1 MKRTAAIL
9 IAAIGAAGIAAR
21 FTPGSPLWL
30 DEALS
35 VNLASLGLADLPA
48 ALRRDGHPILYYALL
63 GFWIDLIG
71 DGDRAARGLS
81 GLFSAAA
88 VPVMWAAARRRAG
101 PKAAAYTAVL
111 AAASPFLIRYGSEA
125 RMYAL
130 VVLIA
135 ALGWW
140 ATEAALEK
148 PSGWR
153 LAGVAAA
160 AAAGLHTHYW
170 MIWLAVG
177 TAAVLA
183 VGWIRRPERRRA
195 LGSILAALAAGGLT
209 FAGWLGVFADQF
221 RHTGTPWAKW
231 ARPAE
236 VAVEAMEG
244 IGGGARF
251 EPVLLGVVL
260 TLAIAAGA
268 TIRRTGPDW
277 VEIASPAR
285 NPAGP
290 LAGVAAIAMVAGGL
304 AAAATG
310 GAFESRYTAVVVPL
324 LLGLAGRGLAGLPG
338 RVGPTALA
346 AVAAFGVVVAV
357 EDGLRD
363 RTQGRQAADA
373 IDEQSAPGDLVVIC
387 PDQLAPAALR
397 YLDAP
402 LEVRTYPPTADPRL
416 VDWYNY
422 RDRIAAADPAAFAR
436 GVIGEPA
443 SGDAA
448 SGDAASGDIWMVM
461 MTSYRGLEGRCEAVE
476 AELGRGRTRRTL
488 IWPGR
493 QYEPM
498 FLHRFEADP

>member
-9 IAAIGAAGIAAR
+9 VVAIGAAGIAAR
-21 FTPGSPLWL
+21 FTPSSPLWL

-35 VNLASLGLADLPA
+35 VNLASLELADLPG

-63 GFWIDLIG
+63 GFWTDLVG
-71 DGDRAARGLS
+71 DGDRAVRGLS

-88 VPVMWAAARRRAG
+88 VPVIWAAARRRTG
-101 PKAAAYTAVL
+101 PTAATYTAVL

-160 AAAGLHTHYW
+160 TAAGLHTHYW

-177 TAAVLA
+177 AAAVLV
-183 VGWIRRPERRRA
+183 VGWVRGPDRRRA
-195 LGSILAALAAGGLT
+195 LGSILAAVAAGVLA
-209 FAGWLGVFADQF
+209 FAGWLGVFADQL

-236 VAVEAMEG
+236 VAVEALEG
-244 IGGGARF
+244 IGGGTRF

-277 VEIASPAR
+277 VEIASPGG

-290 LAGVAAIAMVAGGL
+290 MAGVAAIALGAGGL
-304 AAAATG
+304 TAAVTG
-310 GAFESRYTAVVVPL
+310 GAFEARYTAVVVPL

-338 RVGPTALA
+338 RAGAVALL

-363 RTQGRQAADA
+363 RTQGRQVADA
-373 IDEQSAPGDLVVIC
+373 IDEQSGPGDLVVIC
-387 PDQLAPAALR
+387 PDQLAPATLR

-402 LEVRTYPPTADPRL
+402 VAVQTYPPTGDPRV
-416 VDWYNY
+416 VDWYDY
-422 RDRIAAADPAAFAR
+422 RDRIAAADPAAYAQT
-436 GVIGEPA
+436 VLAEA
-443 SGDAA
+443 EAT
-448 SGDAASGDIWMVM
+448 GDIWMVM
-461 MTSYRGLEGRCEAVE
+461 MTSYRGLEGRCETV
-476 AELGRGRTRRTL
+476 AEEIGRGRTRTRQTL

-498 FLHRFEADP
+498 FLHRFRAEP

>member
-1 MKRTAAIL
+1 MKRAAAIL
-9 IAAIGAAGIAAR
+9 VGVIGAAGMAAR
-21 FTPGSPLWL
+21 FAPASPLWL

-35 VNLASLGLADLPA
+35 VNLASLDLADLPD

-63 GFWIDLIG
+63 GFWIDLVG
-71 DGDRAARGLS
+71 DGDRAVRGLS

-88 VPVMWAAARRRAG
+88 VPVMWAAARRRTG

-111 AAASPFLIRYGSEA
+111 AATSPFLIRYGSEA

-130 VVLIA
+130 AVLIA

-170 MIWLAVG
+170 MIWPAFG

-183 VGWIRRPERRRA
+183 VGWIRRPDRRRA
-195 LGSILAALAAGGLT
+195 LGSILAALAVGGLG
-209 FAGWLGVFADQF
+209 FAGWLGVFADQL

-244 IGGGARF
+244 IGGGTRF

-277 VEIASPAR
+277 VEIASPGR
-285 NPAGP
+285 NPAAP
-290 LAGVAAIAMVAGGL
+290 MAGVAAIALGAGGL
-304 AAAATG
+304 AAAVTG
-310 GAFESRYTAVVVPL
+310 GAFEARYTAVVVPL

-338 RVGPTALA
+338 RAAPLALL

-357 EDGLRD
+357 EDGRRD
-363 RTQGRQAADA
+363 RTQGRQVADA
-373 IDEQSAPGDLVVIC
+373 IDEQSAPGDRVVIC
-387 PDQLAPAALR
+387 PDQLAPATLR

-402 LEVRTYPPTADPRL
+402 LEVQTYPPTPDPRF
-416 VDWYNY
+416 VDWYDY
-422 RDRIAAADPAAFAR
+422 RDRIAAADPGAYARTVADPEAAPGA
-436 GVIGEPA
+436 V
-443 SGDAA
+443 
-448 SGDAASGDIWMVM
+448 WMVM
-461 MTSYRGLEGRCEAVE
+461 MTSYRGFEDRCEAV
-476 AELGRGRTRRTL
+476 AAAIGRGRTRRTL

-498 FLHRFEADP
+498 FLHHFEANP